1 MSGAR
6 FRSLVV
12 LSVWKTAKYIRPK
25 LKLAGAQTVRLWAH
39 NAVFH
44 ALRTTQLLQ
53 MRPRHDVSPAGC
65 GMVDKSKLL
74 LINCEAVIRCRAT

>member
-12 LSVWKTAKYIRPK
+12 LSVWKTAKCIHPK

-53 MRPRHDVSPAGC
+53 MRPGHDVSPAGC
-65 GMVDKSKLL
+65 GIVD
-74 LINCEAVIRCRAT
+74 INMIINIRL

>member
-12 LSVWKTAKYIRPK
+12 LSVWKTAKCIRPK

-53 MRPRHDVSPAGC
+53 MRPGHDVSPAGC
-65 GMVDKSKLL
+65 GHGGQKQASFDKLRSSYS
-74 LINCEAVIRCRAT
+74 V

>member
-12 LSVWKTAKYIRPK
+12 LSVWKTAKCIRPK

-65 GMVDKSKLL
+65 GMRTG
-74 LINCEAVIRCRAT
+74 IRLRGFVWLSYIYKF